1 MVEIELL
8 VGFDSEEASFVL
20 LDGNVLALERLLFFG
35 KVASYVRW

>member
-8 VGFDSEEASFVL
+8 VGFDSEEACFVL
-20 LDGNVLALERLLFFG
+20 FDGNVLAFKSLFFLG